1 MLRATVFFHHHV
13 SFACQDLHGVYLG
26 LRANGS
32 LAEGSWDDQMG
43 PKTIEG
49 SEVSGK
55 HLRNPRGS
63 KLNLFSPSDLNEKL
77 SFLLATQRGLSPA
90 GLLFML

>member
-1 MLRATVFFHHHV
+1 MLRATVFFHHRL
-13 SFACQDLHGVYLG
+13 SFACQGVHTEYIYLG
-26 LRANGS
+26 LGANGS

-43 PKTIEG
+43 QKTVEG

-63 KLNLFSPSDLNEKL
+63 KLNLSP
-77 SFLLATQRGLSPA
+77 TVT
-90 GLLFML
+90 

>member
-1 MLRATVFFHHHV
+1 MIFSEKDENQRLLCSEPLCFSITAYLLLVRVCT
-13 SFACQDLHGVYLG
+13 DYIYLG
-26 LRANGS
+26 LGANGS

-43 PKTIEG
+43 EKTVEG

-63 KLNLFSPSDLNEKL
+63 KLNLSPPV
-77 SFLLATQRGLSPA
+77 T
-90 GLLFML
+90 

>member
-1 MLRATVFFHHHV
+1 M
-13 SFACQDLHGVYLG
+13 
-26 LRANGS
+26 
-32 LAEGSWDDQMG
+32 AEGSWDDQMG

-77 SFLLATQRGLSPA
+77 SFLLATQ
-90 GLLFML
+90 